1 VSDPGAT
8 GILKRQAPLW
18 WWLRENFK
26 LPALGAIA
34 GCILSAGAWLWSQHV
49 DLEQLKNRDDPKPA
63 LARIEAQ
70 LSEVLQAQSAMK
82 QQLADFGERIDR
94 QDQKW
99 ARVEDAAEIRVPR
112 RHQSVR

>member
-1 VSDPGAT
+1 MSNPDGGAT

-26 LPALGAIA
+26 LPAIGTLA
-34 GCILSAGAWLWSQHV
+34 GCIVTAGVWIGSQHA
-49 DLEQLKNRDDPKPA
+49 DLQQLKKQGPA
-63 LARIEAQ
+63 LERIEAQ
-70 LSEVLQAQSAMK
+70 LSEVLQSQSAMK

-112 RHQSVR
+112 RHQR